1 MNKNNNKYNKNINRD
16 VIFLSDDEND
26 SIDDLLFI
34 KIQTFNDTCIDKNTK
49 DEISTPI
56 KSFQSFVADENLL
69 PNKKPIYDDTYNPL
83 SQIKIINVESLSEKK
98 NCWMENDSS
107 INTYT
112 TQRPPLIRVKSEFSE
127 KKMIERKFSIDEDT
141 NTDYQTKILSS
152 DTISVKNIPKKYLP
166 IVLLHRIVVPKK
178 SLDPPAVVIKTE
190 KEELENFSI
199 KTEYDESKP
208 TEQPVQPSKISN
220 SHGPTAYKCTK
231 CNYTFDESSHLIQHK
246 IKYHNGRPYSCHLCS
261 FTSSSSRGLK
271 NHINFHSKKAHKC
284 SFCKYATTRPILLKE
299 HMSKHTGEAPFKCPH
314 CPFSTAYQRSLKTH
328 ELIHADEP
336 GYSCSV
342 CPSSFYQPQNLKRHI
357 LTHTRNRVFECDYC
371 KKVFFRKCHLKN
383 HIFAHMNIR
392 RFQCEI
398 CQLKFIQLYHLQRHR
413 RTHFREKLY
422 PCDVCP
428 EKFDRLYSLKQHV
441 FSAHT
446 DKKRQYACDICDL
459 KFNRSDYFKRHNTIH
474 HAGPR
479 DIGKYRRLYR
489 CKICHYVTTSAI
501 FFNEHFNKH
510 MDRNLVICNECG
522 RSFEQRKNLNV
533 HLRHHKK
540 LSQNS

>member
-1 MNKNNNKYNKNINRD
+1 MD
-16 VIFLSDDEND
+16 DDDEMMD
-26 SIDDLLFI
+26 QDQDCDETQDRQTIQYQYGDLLPKLGRRPGSKPAKTSAQRQREYRERKKKREKCDLEKDCLPNNENTI
-34 KIQTFNDTCIDKNTK
+34 GIDKNTK

-231 CNYTFDESSHLIQHK
+231 
-246 IKYHNGRPYSCHLCS
+246 
-261 FTSSSSRGLK
+261 
-271 NHINFHSKKAHKC
+271 FHQA
-284 SFCKYATTRPILLKE
+284 E
-299 HMSKHTGEAPFKCPH
+299 
-314 CPFSTAYQRSLKTH
+314 
-328 ELIHADEP
+328 
-336 GYSCSV
+336 V
-342 CPSSFYQPQNLKRHI
+342 
-357 LTHTRNRVFECDYC
+357 
-371 KKVFFRKCHLKN
+371 
-383 HIFAHMNIR
+383 
-392 RFQCEI
+392 
-398 CQLKFIQLYHLQRHR
+398 
-413 RTHFREKLY
+413 
-422 PCDVCP
+422 
-428 EKFDRLYSLKQHV
+428 
-441 FSAHT
+441 
-446 DKKRQYACDICDL
+446 
-459 KFNRSDYFKRHNTIH
+459 
-474 HAGPR
+474 
-479 DIGKYRRLYR
+479 
-489 CKICHYVTTSAI
+489 
-501 FFNEHFNKH
+501 
-510 MDRNLVICNECG
+510 
-522 RSFEQRKNLNV
+522 
-533 HLRHHKK
+533 
-540 LSQNS
+540 